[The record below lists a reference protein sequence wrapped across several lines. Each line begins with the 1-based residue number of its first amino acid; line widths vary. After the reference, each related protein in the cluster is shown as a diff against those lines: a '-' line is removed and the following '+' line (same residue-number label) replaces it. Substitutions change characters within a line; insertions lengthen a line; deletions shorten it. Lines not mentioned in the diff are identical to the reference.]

1 MNPTEALSNYGT
13 KSDEFKIFGVFFVT
27 VTIANV
33 GYVWSFIRFHHAMP
47 KEPELLLQI
56 CSETENDGIAPFL
69 HIILKPLFDWV
80 GPLMLIL
87 CNFFCI
93 RVINRCWFL
102 VIPKPKQCSIG
113 ILHFFFFFFYLW
125 HYQCVV
131 FLQAPLSGSNSV
143 TPCSLWCNS
152 SPVTL
157 TVSVAT
163 KAFTPG
169 MVSIHQIIVLSV

>member
-69 HIILKPLFDWV
+69 HIILKPLFDWF

-113 ILHFFFFFFYLW
+113 ILHFFLFLFFICGTISVLFFCRRHSQVQTAW
-125 HYQCVV
+125 HRVAC
-131 FLQAPLSGSNSV
+131 GV
-143 TPCSLWCNS
+143 TPVPSLWQL
-152 SPVTL
+152 V
-157 TVSVAT
+157 
-163 KAFTPG
+163 
-169 MVSIHQIIVLSV
+169 